1 MTPAQAYAANAGTG
15 SVAGAAATLLVTH
28 DTGEAAEAV
37 LAGSPK
43 AARYGPA
50 AFNSVLGTDL
60 ARTGVLVRG
69 GDRLRQLEIADSLVL
84 HADALRSLPAA
95 EDEEPAPTT
104 IRCTR
109 GRRRCSTRPAGPG
122 CTSSSPAA
130 PS

>member
-15 SVAGAAATLLVTH
+15 SVAGAAATLLITR

-50 AFNSVLGTDL
+50 AFNAVLGTAL
-60 ARTGVLVRG
+60 ARSGVLVRG

-84 HADALRSLPAA
+84 HADALRNLPR
-95 EDEEPAPTT
+95 PRTRNPRPTT
-104 IRCTR
+104 TPCTP

-122 CTSSSPAA
+122 CTSSSPAV